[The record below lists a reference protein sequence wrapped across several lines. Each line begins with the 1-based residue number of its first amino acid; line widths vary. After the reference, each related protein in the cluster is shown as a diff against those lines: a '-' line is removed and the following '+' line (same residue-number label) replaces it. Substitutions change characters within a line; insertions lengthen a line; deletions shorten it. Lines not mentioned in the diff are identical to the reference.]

1 MAENTRVETP
11 LGGDFD
17 DGAIDEGAYGV
28 GGANAAVDDAP
39 CLPVFGGTDAGQ
51 APTQHIGNGSIK
63 AVLVVR
69 LALLVLLCYVLCKL
83 L

>member
-1 MAENTRVETP
+1 MKYWSRNAI
-11 LGGDFD
+11 GGDFD
-17 DGAIDEGAYGV
+17 DGAMDGGAYGV
-28 GGANAAVDDAP
+28 GGANVAADDAP
-39 CLPVFGGTDAGQ
+39 CLPVFEGTDAGQ
-51 APTQHIGNGSIK
+51 APAQHIGNGSTK